1 MSRDN
6 IIKVADLVKDYTG
19 DVQALSGID
28 FTVGRGEFFGFLGP
42 NGAGKSTTI
51 KILSSLLN
59 KASGRVGVF
68 GFDIEHSSMDVRRV
82 IGFAMQEVG
91 LDDLSSGMD
100 FLVMQGMLYKLGRR
114 KAQAWAEELLELVGL
129 TDVADP

>member
-1 MSRDN
+1 M
-6 IIKVADLVKDYTG
+6 
-19 DVQALSGID
+19 
-28 FTVGRGEFFGFLGP
+28 
-42 NGAGKSTTI
+42 
-51 KILSSLLN
+51 
-59 KASGRVGVF
+59 F

-100 FLVMQGMLYKLGRR
+100 FLVMQGMLYKFGLR
-114 KAQAWAEELLELVGL
+114 KAQARAEELLGLVGL